1 MDVHVLLDDVSNNN
15 FSFNSVMHGIE
26 SEVKRKKLKLIMHK
40 DIRSLDRQNN
50 VKPII
55 VYTDSEYRATRYLTE
70 LQELQYHPIFVA
82 MQFETYIPF
91 SGILEN
97 YTYAANCLTQ
107 LVALGAGGSDEE
119 IAFVGFNSDSIADK
133 LRFKGFVEAVSQLDK
148 KYAVFYNYGD
158 IQKCVEKFWESHGT
172 IKKIVCAN
180 DLVAIVLLKKINESG
195 ENWHDYSVCGFGN
208 WTISQYCDPPLTT
221 AVIDYEIAGRYAVNL
236 YGMLLK
242 MRQVQNIQITVNS
255 RIILRDS
262 IRLSHENKLEFG
274 GLENHSMKKIDFYG
288 DETVF
293 ELDTLSKMLS
303 LCDRS
308 DINILDGLLN
318 NKTYEQI
325 SEIVFGSVN
334 MVKYRIKRIE
344 QNCNNT
350 KIQSII
356 NRLKDYGII
365 RLHI

>member
-1 MDVHVLLDDVSNNN
+1 MDVHVLLDKVSNNN

-26 SEVKRKKLKLIMHK
+26 FEVKRKKLKLIVHK
-40 DIRSLDRQNN
+40 DIHSLDRQNKA
-50 VKPII
+50 KPII
-55 VYTDSEYRATRYLTE
+55 VYTDSEYRATKYLEE
-70 LQELQYHPIFVA
+70 LQDLQYHPIFVA

-107 LVALGAGGSDEE
+107 LVALGEDGADEE
-119 IAFVGFNSDSIADK
+119 IAFVGFNSDSVADK
-133 LRFKGFVEAVSQLDK
+133 LRFKGFIETINRLNK
-148 KYAVFYNYGD
+148 KYEIYYNYGD
-158 IQKCVEKFWESHGT
+158 IQNCVEKFWENNGN

-180 DLVAIVLLKKINESG
+180 DLVAIVLLKKIDECG
-195 ENWHDYSVCGFGN
+195 EDWRNYSVCGFGN
-208 WTISQYCDPPLTT
+208 WAISEYCNPPLTT
-221 AVIDYEIAGRYAVNL
+221 AVIDYEVAGRYAVNL

-242 MRQVQNIQITVNS
+242 MKQVQNIQITVNS

-262 IRLSHENKLEFG
+262 IRLPQKNKFEFG
-274 GLENHSMKKIDFYG
+274 GLENHSMEKIDFYG
-288 DETVF
+288 DKTVF

-325 SEIVFGSVN
+325 SEMVFGSVN

-344 QNCNNT
+344 QNCNNN

-356 NRLKDYGII
+356 NRLKDYGIV
-365 RLHI
+365 RFHA